1 MTPLIWRSE
10 KRSVASLKAWKINP
24 RKITPD
30 SFRKLKDRIKQRG
43 FHDVI
48 KIDTDGTVL
57 SGNQRKRALLDL
69 DIKEVTVLIP
79 NRKLSKDEKNKVALE
94 SNTNDGTWDYEGLKS
109 FKLDVL
115 TDIGFDK
122 EDLINTWA
130 ENLEV
135 HDENWNEEAEV
146 KKAKKTK
153 IKHGD
158 MFALGK
164 HRLICGSSLD
174 PTVVKK
180 LMGKTQVNMI
190 DIDMPFNI
198 DLSYDKG
205 VGNRK
210 NYGGT
215 TKDNKTDEEYRVF
228 VKTIMQ
234 NALSVSKPDTHCLF
248 WCDERFVWLFQI
260 LYKELGIDS
269 KRLLIWLKNNSSP
282 TPSVAFSKI
291 TEFCVYGTIG
301 RPYLAKDVTDLH
313 EVMNK
318 NISTGNKVSEEIL
331 DQLNIW
337 MVKRLPSNQ
346 YEHPT
351 QKNPSLHEKALRRC
365 TRPNDVVLDLT
376 AGSGSIMSAC
386 EQLQRVAYMCE
397 YEPVFCQVILNRFK
411 KLTGLNPVKL

>member
-1 MTPLIWRSE
+1 MTKLIWHSE
-10 KRSVASLKAWKINP
+10 KRSVKSLKAWIKNP
-24 RKITPD
+24 RKITREA
-30 SFRKLKDRIKQRG
+30 FLKLVDRIRQRG

-48 KIDTDGTVL
+48 KIDTDGTIL
-57 SGNQRKRALLDL
+57 SGTQRKKALLEL
-69 DIKEVTVLIP
+69 DIKEVTVLLP
-79 NRKLSKDEKNKVALE
+79 NRKLTKDEKDKIILE
-94 SNTNDGTWDYEGLKS
+94 SNLNDGEWDYEGLKS
-109 FKLDVL
+109 FDLDVL
-115 TDIGFDK
+115 TDVGFDK
-122 EDLINTWA
+122 DSLSDMWTK
-130 ENLEV
+130 NLEV
-135 HDENWNEEAEV
+135 VDEPWDEEAEV
-146 KKAKKTK
+146 KKAKETK

-174 PTVVKK
+174 PEVVKK
-180 LMGKTQVNMI
+180 LMGETRANLI

-198 DLSYDKG
+198 NLSYDKG

-215 TKDNKTDEEYRVF
+215 TNDNKTDEEYRLF
-228 VKTIMQ
+228 VKTIME
-234 NALSVSKPDTHCLF
+234 NALSVSKPDVHSLF

-282 TPSVAFSKI
+282 TPGVAFSKI
-291 TEFCVYGTIG
+291 TEFCVYGTVG

-386 EQLQRVAYMCE
+386 DQLKRVAYMCE
-397 YEPVFCQVILNRFK
+397 YEPVFCQVILNRFSK
-411 KLTGLNPVKL
+411 ITGLNPVKL

>member
-1 MTPLIWRSE
+1 MTKLIWHSE
-10 KRSVASLKAWKINP
+10 KRSVKSLKAWIKNP
-24 RKITPD
+24 RKITREA
-30 SFRKLKDRIKQRG
+30 FLKLVDRIRQRG

-48 KIDTDGTVL
+48 KIDTDGTIL
-57 SGNQRKRALLDL
+57 SGTQRKKALLEL
-69 DIKEVTVLIP
+69 DIKEVTVLLP
-79 NRKLSKDEKNKVALE
+79 NRKLTKDEKDKIILE
-94 SNTNDGTWDYEGLKS
+94 SNLNDGEWDYEGLKS
-109 FKLDVL
+109 FDLDVL
-115 TDIGFDK
+115 TDVGFDK
-122 EDLINTWA
+122 DSLSDMWTK
-130 ENLEV
+130 NLEV
-135 HDENWNEEAEV
+135 VDEPWDEEAEV
-146 KKAKKTK
+146 KKAKETK

-174 PTVVKK
+174 PEVVKK
-180 LMGKTQVNMI
+180 LMGETRANLI

-198 DLSYDKG
+198 NLSYDKG

-215 TKDNKTDEEYRVF
+215 TNDNKTDEEYRLF
-228 VKTIMQ
+228 VKTIME
-234 NALSVSKPDTHCLF
+234 NALSVSKPDVHSLF

-282 TPSVAFSKI
+282 TPGVAFSKI
-291 TEFCVYGTIG
+291 TEFCVYGTVG

-386 EQLQRVAYMCE
+386 DQLKRGAYMCGD
-397 YEPVFCQVILNRFK
+397 EPGFCQVILNRFSK
-411 KLTGLNPVKL
+411 ITGLNPVKL

>member
-1 MTPLIWRSE
+1 MTKLIWHSE
-10 KRSVASLKAWKINP
+10 KRSVKSLKAWIKNP
-24 RKITPD
+24 RKITREA
-30 SFRKLKDRIKQRG
+30 FLKLVDRIRQRG

-48 KIDTDGTVL
+48 KIDTDGTIL
-57 SGNQRKRALLDL
+57 SGTQRKKALLEL
-69 DIKEVTVLIP
+69 DIKEVTVLLP
-79 NRKLSKDEKNKVALE
+79 NRKDEKDKIILE
-94 SNTNDGTWDYEGLKS
+94 SNLNDGEWDYEGLKS
-109 FKLDVL
+109 FDLDVL
-115 TDIGFDK
+115 TDVGFDK
-122 EDLINTWA
+122 DSLSDMWTK
-130 ENLEV
+130 NLEV
-135 HDENWNEEAEV
+135 VDEPWDEEAEV
-146 KKAKKTK
+146 KKAKETK

-174 PTVVKK
+174 PEVVKK
-180 LMGKTQVNMI
+180 LMGETRANLI

-198 DLSYDKG
+198 NLSYDKG

-215 TKDNKTDEEYRVF
+215 TNDNKTDEEYRLF
-228 VKTIMQ
+228 VKTIME
-234 NALSVSKPDTHCLF
+234 NALSVSKPDVHSLF

-282 TPSVAFSKI
+282 TPGVAFSKI
-291 TEFCVYGTIG
+291 TEFCVYGTVG

-386 EQLQRVAYMCE
+386 DQLKRVAYMCE
-397 YEPVFCQVILNRFK
+397 YEPVFCQVILNRFSK
-411 KLTGLNPVKL
+411 ITGLNPVKL